1 MSARVG
7 DQRHSIYQVIDAL
20 KENYIVL
27 RVSRLIPSL
36 GGDKSD
42 EYSVLID
49 LTILGDG
56 ITQHGEVDVEIED
69 KP

>member
-1 MSARVG
+1 MSARAG
-7 DQRHSIYQVIDAL
+7 SQRHSIYQVIDAL

-27 RVSRLIPSL
+27 RMSRLIPSL

-56 ITQHGEVDVEIED
+56 FTQHGDVDVEIED